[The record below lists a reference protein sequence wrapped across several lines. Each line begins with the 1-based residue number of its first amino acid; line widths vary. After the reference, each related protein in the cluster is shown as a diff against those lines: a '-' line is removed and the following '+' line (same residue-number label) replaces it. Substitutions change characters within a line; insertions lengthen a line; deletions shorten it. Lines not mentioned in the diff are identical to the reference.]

1 MPSYDYDLFVIGGG
15 SGGVRTARMSAIH
28 GAKVAI
34 AEEYRMGGTCVIRG
48 CIPKKLFVYASAFS
62 ETFEDAAGFGW
73 DVGETSFD
81 WKTLVANKDREIARL
96 EGIYTSNLEKA
107 GVEIFEDSASL
118 VDPHTIHLK
127 RKNETVTAKYI
138 VIATG
143 GHPRRQYDLRGHEIA
158 ITSNEAFHLNE
169 LPKRIAIAGAGYIA
183 IEFAGIFHG
192 LGVETTIIYRGPK
205 ILREFDDDLR
215 DAVEA
220 AYRAKGIRILYH
232 QIFQELARSGDH
244 IKATT
249 SAGEVLE
256 TDMVM
261 FCVGRDP
268 NTAALD
274 LENAGVKLDAHGAIN
289 VNEYSQ
295 SNVENIYAIGDVT
308 NRMQLTPVA
317 IQEGAAVAET
327 LFNGRP
333 TSFDYKDVPTAV
345 FSHPDIGTVGFTEA
359 QARDSFANVDIYKSS
374 FRPLF
379 HTLSGR
385 DQKMM
390 MKMVVD
396 ADSDRVIGCHIFGA
410 DAAEMAQLAAVAI
423 KMGAT
428 KADFDATTALHP
440 SAAEE
445 LVTMREKW
453 KPQKAKAAE

>member
-333 TSFDYKDVPTAV
+333 TSFDHKDVPTAV

>member
-1 MPSYDYDLFVIGGG
+1 MHSYDYDLFVIGGG
-15 SGGVRTARMSAIH
+15 SGGVRTARMSAIY
-28 GAKVAI
+28 GAKVGI
-34 AEEYRMGGTCVIRG
+34 AEDYRMGGTCVIRG

-73 DVGETSFD
+73 AVGETSFD
-81 WKTLVANKDREIARL
+81 WKTLVANKDKEIARL
-96 EGIYTSNLEKA
+96 EGIYTTNLEKA

-118 VDPHTIHLK
+118 LDPHTIHLK
-127 RKNETVTAKYI
+127 RQNKTVTAKYI

-143 GHPRRQYDLRGHEIA
+143 GHPRRLYDVKGHEIA
-158 ITSNEAFHLNE
+158 ITSNEAFHLDE
-169 LPKRIAIAGAGYIA
+169 LPERIVIAGAGYIA
-183 IEFAGIFHG
+183 VEFAGIFHG
-192 LGVETTIIYRGPK
+192 LGVDTTIIYRGAK
-205 ILREFDDDLR
+205 ILREFDDDLS

-232 QIFQELARSGDH
+232 QIFQELARDGDH
-244 IKATT
+244 VTVTT
-249 SAGEVLE
+249 STGEVLE

-268 NTAALD
+268 NTASLD
-274 LENAGVKLDAHGAIN
+274 LEKAGVKLDGHGAID

-295 SNVENIYAIGDVT
+295 TNVENIYAIGDVT
-308 NRMQLTPVA
+308 RRMQLTPVA

-327 LFNGRP
+327 LFNSRP
-333 TSFDYKDVPTAV
+333 TRFDYRDVPTAV
-345 FSHPDIGTVGFTEA
+345 FSHPEIGTVGFTEA
-359 QARDSFANVDIYKSS
+359 EARGRFANVDIYKSS

-379 HTLSGR
+379 DTLSGR
-385 DQKMM
+385 DEKML
-390 MKMVVD
+390 MKMIVD
-396 ADSDRVIGCHIFGA
+396 ADSDRVIGCHVFGK
-410 DAAEMAQLAAVAI
+410 DAAEMVQLAAVAI

-453 KPQKAKAAE
+453 KPQKAEAAE